1 MARNAKLKKAAVK
14 IGTAVGK
21 ADWTAHKVAKAG
33 LLAKEEL
40 ADLIKQVD
48 GLKRQLEKSAKR
60 LKNVLR

>member
-33 LLAKEEL
+33 LQAK
-40 ADLIKQVD
+40 
-48 GLKRQLEKSAKR
+48 
-60 LKNVLR
+60 